1 MKRIVSKS
9 LCWVLVCV
17 MVFAQLLVPGQA
29 ATATQTI
36 YVNLT
41 DSGWSKVNV
50 YAWNDDGPCTG
61 QWPGSAMDQ
70 YVGNVYSFDVP
81 TDAEKIIFNDGTNQ
95 TSDLVIPADAKK
107 QYNIAT
113 KTWSIAS
120 AACNHNWIDG
130 CCKICGTAC
139 GHKWS
144 NGTCVVCGLACGHRN
159 WVDGA
164 CVDCKLTCSHKYQ
177 NGVCTVC
184 GLTNL
189 DSPTYYLVGYIN
201 GANCGYEDDYENMGT
216 YRFENGKLTATFTQN
231 SYVLV
236 KTANNAK
243 WFMTHGYTEAKAAV
257 LYNTETGVNEK
268 MFVPGNV
275 EVTFTLTE
283 NQDGSLTL
291 RYQADVPECEHTY
304 RSQVLSAATCSSYAL
319 YRMTCTA
326 CGKYYDVDAQQ
337 LCKQWLYAVP
347 IGLKSNDF
355 ENKTVYRYRDQAN
368 GTWSR
373 YSTKQVVYVE
383 SWPAGFDTENEL
395 YDVYNNAYQ
404 KVAPFENSAAKQ
416 VIDSD
421 EIGGY
426 LYYHWCYE
434 GYPYSNAEHSGSFNR
449 FHAYFSNQAPA
460 DADKIDSGDNSY
472 RFDDSTAC
480 DDCLWYFAV
489 PVYSQ
494 VSSTYTANFGWGD
507 WSDWSAAKATA
518 SATRQVQSAIM
529 YRQKGAALAA
539 HTYTNGVCTACGAKA
554 SDENVSTDTAYY
566 LVGSINGADLG
577 CNDDYENMG
586 PYKFVNGVLTA
597 KFDAD
602 SYVFIKTEG
611 NGKWLLADKY
621 CTDITCTFSEGKTEK
636 MFVPGNVQITFTLV
650 ENEDGSVTVSYA
662 QADNDCEHD
671 YVAQSN
677 EHVCEQPYITTH
689 TCILCGHSYTEQ
701 GGIWPHNYVNGTCTI
716 CKKADPGYSV
726 PDATVYLV
734 GYING
739 ANYGCEEDADNM
751 GTYKFVNGKLVAT
764 FTQDSY
770 VFLKTKGNAAWYMAY
785 TYSPGPRCN
794 FYNTATNP
802 VGEKMLVP
810 GNVEITFYLSEG
822 SIGSYDLSY
831 TTPAMV
837 CPHEAHDQD
846 GICLACGQQLVHHF
860 VDGVCAC
867 GKKEVVAPEV
877 EYFLFGYINGA
888 NYGCEEDSDNMGKYQ
903 FVDGKVV
910 ATFTQDSYVGVK
922 TTGNADWFMTNGYAG
937 EYGAARLYNT
947 KTLGNP
953 DKLYVPGGV
962 EVTFTL
968 EVNWDKTLTLS
979 YTTKENGDV
988 VVPTLTLKAPTLEFK
1003 DMICVVA
1010 FYTAENTGDVVEMG
1024 MITYTKKVDTVSIET
1039 ADCVISGAQYDEGS
1053 GRYFSSSQ
1061 GIHAKYLGD
1070 EVYLAVYAQLT
1081 DGTYAYSKLAS
1092 YSAVQYATNQ
1102 LKNSADMKLKQLV
1115 AAMLNYGAQAQMY
1128 FGYQAYAPA
1137 NGSLTAVQK
1146 ALPESYREDMA
1157 QGVPAVSATKQGSFA
1172 NNQGFAVRK
1181 PAISFEGA
1189 FCINY
1194 FFTPK
1199 YVPSGAITLYY
1210 WSAEDYDTAQIL
1222 TIGNATGSVKMSGSG
1237 NGEYRADITGIS
1249 AKDISKAIYVAA
1261 IYETGDTTWTS
1272 GVLGYS
1278 IGAYC
1283 GSQASKGEAVASLAM
1298 ATAVYG
1304 YHAKQYFGS

>member
-1 MKRIVSKS
+1 MKRIFSKS

-17 MVFAQLLVPGQA
+17 MVFAQLLVPAQA
-29 ATATQTI
+29 AAATRTV
-36 YVNLT
+36 YANLT

-50 YAWNDDGPCTG
+50 YAWNEKGTCTG
-61 QWPGSAMDQ
+61 EWPGSAMTQ
-70 YVGNVYSFDVP
+70 YVGNIYSFEIP
-81 TDAEKIIFNDGTNQ
+81 ADAVNVIFNDGSNQ
-95 TSDLVIPADAKK
+95 TSDLVLPSDGKN
-107 QYNIAT
+107 QYNIAS
-113 KTWSIAS
+113 KNWSVSS
-120 AACNHNWIDG
+120 AACNHQWIDG
-130 CCKICGTAC
+130 CCKKCGTAC

-144 NGTCVVCGLACGHRN
+144 NGTCLVCGLVCGHRN

-177 NGVCTVC
+177 NGFCTVC
-184 GLTNL
+184 GLS
-189 DSPTYYLVGYIN
+189 DSSLPNNYYLVGYIN
-201 GANCGYEDDYENMGT
+201 GANYGYEEDYQNMGA
-216 YRFENGKLTATFTQN
+216 YRFVNGKLEATFTEN

-236 KTANNAK
+236 KTANNVA
-243 WFMTHGYTEAKAAV
+243 WYMTHGYTEAKAAI
-257 LYNTETGVNEK
+257 LYSTETGVNEK

-275 EVTFTLTE
+275 KVTFTLTE
-283 NQDGSLTL
+283 NQDGSVTL
-291 RYQADVPECEHTY
+291 SYLADVPECEHTY
-304 RSQVLSAATCSSYAL
+304 RSQLLNAATCSNYAI

-326 CGKYYDVDAQQ
+326 CGDHYDVNAQE
-337 LCKQWLYAVP
+337 LCKQWLHAVP
-347 IGLKSNDF
+347 IGLNSTNF
-355 ENKTVYRYRDQAN
+355 ESKTVYRYRDQAD

-373 YSTKQVVYVE
+373 YSTKQVVYVD

-395 YDVYNNAYQ
+395 FSVYNNAYQ
-404 KVAPFENSAAKQ
+404 KAVPFENEAARQ

-434 GYPYSNAEHSGSFNR
+434 GYPYSAAEHTGSFNR
-449 FHAYFSNQAPA
+449 FHAYFSNKAPA
-460 DADKIDSGDNSY
+460 DADRTDPGDNSY

-489 PVYSQ
+489 PVYTQ
-494 VSSTYTANFGWGD
+494 VYSTYTANSGWGS

-518 SATRQVQSAIM
+518 SDTRQVQSAIM
-529 YRQKGAALAA
+529 YRQKGATLED
-539 HTYTNGVCTACGAKA
+539 HNFSKGVCTVCGAEDP
-554 SDENVSTDTAYY
+554 SVSGSETYY

-586 PYKFVNGVLTA
+586 PYKFVDGVLTA
-597 KFDAD
+597 KFDSD

-621 CTDITCTFSEGKTEK
+621 CTDITCTFSEGKSEK
-636 MFVPGNVQITFTLV
+636 MFVPGNVQIIFTLV

-662 QADNDCEHD
+662 KQEPDCEHN
-671 YVAQSN
+671 YVAQPN
-677 EHVCEQPYITTH
+677 AHECGKPYITTH
-689 TCILCGHSYTEQ
+689 TCTLCGYSYTEQ
-701 GGIWPHNYVNGTCTI
+701 GGLWPHNYVNGTCTV
-716 CKKADPGYSV
+716 CKEADPNYTV
-726 PDATVYLV
+726 PDTTVYLV

-739 ANYGCEEDADNM
+739 ANYGCEEDSANM
-751 GTYKFVNGKLVAT
+751 GKYKFVNGKLVAT

-770 VFLKTKGNAAWYMAY
+770 VFLKDEGNAAWYMSY
-785 TYSPGPRCN
+785 SYSPGPRCS
-794 FYNTATNP
+794 FYNTASNP
-802 VGEKMLVP
+802 VGEKMFVP
-810 GNVEITFYLSEG
+810 GNVEVTFYLSEG
-822 SIGSYDLSY
+822 SNGSYDLSY

-837 CPHEAHDQD
+837 CPHEAHNID
-846 GICLACGQQLVHHF
+846 GICLACGQQLVHRF

-867 GKKEVVAPEV
+867 GKTEVVAPEV
-877 EYFLFGYINGA
+877 EYYLFGFINGA
-888 NYGCEEDSDNMGKYQ
+888 NYGCEEDAANMGQYR
-903 FVDGKVV
+903 FVDGKLV
-910 ATFTQDSYVGVK
+910 ATFNQNSYVGVK

-937 EYGAARLYNT
+937 EYGVARLYNT
-947 KTLGNP
+947 TTLGNP

-968 EVNWDKTLTLS
+968 EVHWDKTLTLS
-979 YTTKENGDV
+979 YTTAPV
-988 VVPTLTLKAPTLEFK
+988 TTVTVPTLTLKAPTLEFK

-1010 FYTAENTGDVVEMG
+1010 FYTAENTQSVVEMG
-1024 MITYTKKVDTVSIET
+1024 MITNTEKVDSVSIET
-1039 ADCVISGAQYDEGS
+1039 ADCVISGAQYDETS

-1070 EVYLAVYAQLT
+1070 AVYLAIYAKLS

-1102 LKNSADMKLKQLV
+1102 LKNSTDTKLKQLV
-1115 AAMLNYGAQAQMY
+1115 AAMLNYGSEAQVY
-1128 FGYQAYAPA
+1128 FGHKAYAPA

-1146 ALPESYREDMA
+1146 ALPESYREEMA
-1157 QGVPAVSATKQGSFA
+1157 QGVPAVSAAKQGRFA

-1199 YVPSGAITLYY
+1199 YVPSGSITLYY
-1210 WSAEDYDTAQIL
+1210 WNAEDYDAAEVL
-1222 TIGNATGSVKMSGSG
+1222 TTTNATGAIKMNGSG
-1237 NGEYRADITGIS
+1237 NAEYRADITGIS
-1249 AKDISKAIYVAA
+1249 AKSISSAIYVAA
-1261 IYETGDTTWTS
+1261 VYETGDTTWTS

-1283 GSQASKGEAVASLAM
+1283 GSLSSQGGDIAGLAK

-1304 YHAKQYFGS
+1304 YHAKAYFG